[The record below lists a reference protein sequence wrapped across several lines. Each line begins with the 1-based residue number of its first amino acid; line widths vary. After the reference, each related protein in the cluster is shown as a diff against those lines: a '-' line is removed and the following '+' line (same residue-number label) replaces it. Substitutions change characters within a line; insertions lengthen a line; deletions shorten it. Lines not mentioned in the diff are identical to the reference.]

1 MCHTYRNSTQLSQS
15 CHFNFRSLMS
25 IQSWLCSNL
34 QLDLPLR
41 TYIWTIYADCRS
53 KMRGLSFFL
62 VILSVYNIYIHLTSW
77 SIMHNS
83 RKKLVAPRSML
94 WSILL
99 LPLTLIYT
107 PNEMKL
113 SFATLLITQVEYI
126 HERFP
131 EKRKT
136 IS

>member
-1 MCHTYRNSTQLSQS
+1 
-15 CHFNFRSLMS
+15 MS

-107 PNEMKL
+107 PKWDEVKL
-113 SFATLLITQVEYI
+113 CYITHYTGGVHTWTIPWETKNDLIAPITNINTSYENSKLQN
-126 HERFP
+126 R
-131 EKRKT
+131 
-136 IS
+136 